1 MSHPWHPQ
9 PTPPYQPYSPN
20 TARVAKPRNQVAAIA
35 LIVTL
40 LAGLAAALSVGLTV
54 ASHAWRSECI
64 ADSRLYGAGTV
75 CAVIG
80 VLLSVGAVVT
90 GLIGVIGRDRA
101 RGAYLVMGIAAVVI
115 GVVGGLV
122 CLEMFR
128 EYITPHA
135 LPRHYQHQC

>member
-1 MSHPWHPQ
+1 MASTADAAVPALFTEYRARCQTAKSGGCHRADRDVTGWAGRCPQ
-9 PTPPYQPYSPN
+9 
-20 TARVAKPRNQVAAIA
+20 R
-35 LIVTL
+35 
-40 LAGLAAALSVGLTV
+40 VGLTV

-135 LPRHYQHQC
+135 LPPHYQHQC